1 MMTKHMQATWMR
13 VSAWPMLRW
22 RCTDYGVLRGRTR
35 SAALD
40 RWTTVDPR
48 HRGSRLF
55 STFLYL
61 SFSLPSIYCSA
72 RLSHSVPF
80 CLLYLCSFLAPFLSP
95 LSVPPPPPPTIWVD
109 PRPADN
115 DGRCRGYSAWQSL
128 RHHDSSSSAPLR
140 LSSSSSSFSLSHR
153 VRRVRRPAP
162 LDTWISRRRIS

>member
-1 MMTKHMQATWMR
+1 M
-13 VSAWPMLRW
+13 V
-22 RCTDYGVLRGRTR
+22 VRGRQ
-35 SAALD
+35 
-40 RWTTVDPR
+40 RWTAGRP
-48 HRGSRLF
+48 
-55 STFLYL
+55 STPDIEGRDSSLHSFISPFLYR
-61 SFSLPSIYCSA
+61 PSTA
-72 RLSHSVPF
+72 
-80 CLLYLCSFLAPFLSP
+80 LLACRIQFLSACFICARFWP
-95 LSVPPPPPPTIWVD
+95 RSCRLYRSPPPPPTIWVD

>member
-95 LSVPPPPPPTIWVD
+95 LSFPPPPPLLSGLIPGLRTTTGAVADIQHGKASD
-109 PRPADN
+109 TTTRPR
-115 DGRCRGYSAWQSL
+115 Q
-128 RHHDSSSSAPLR
+128 RHCACLHHLHPFL
-140 LSSSSSSFSLSHR
+140 
-153 VRRVRRPAP
+153 
-162 LDTWISRRRIS
+162 